1 MGTCL
6 PTSTFFQAF
15 ALTDTLIS
23 NTDTEV
29 LFPARVIPALRD
41 LRGETWQ
48 TLIEHVG
55 EQSPTSSEK
64 KTFVLMMV
72 KLGGCL
78 TCDADAFRAHLG
90 CTECARQTIR
100 RFRGEDNELIDLY
113 TQARLEIERQLG

>member
-1 MGTCL
+1 ML
-6 PTSTFFQAF
+6 PPHFSGCAPKE
-15 ALTDTLIS
+15 TLIS

-29 LFPARVIPALRD
+29 LFPSRVIPALRD

-48 TLIEHVG
+48 TLVEHVD
-55 EQSPTSSEK
+55 EQNAGSPEK

-100 RFRGEDNELIDLY
+100 RFRGEDKELIDLY
-113 TQARLEIERQLG
+113 TQARLEIERQFG